1 MAAGES
7 PRIVKY
13 TGIAY
18 VTDTDRQRMAAYDCS
33 CEVSRNEHKFSDGY
47 IHGIYKVY
55 MRGSQK
61 VRRLLL

>member
-18 VTDTDRQRMAAYDCS
+18 VTDTDIQRMAAYDCS
-33 CEVSRNEHKFSDGY
+33 CEVSRNEHKFSDGSQ
-47 IHGIYKVY
+47 GIYERFSK
-55 MRGSQK
+55 RS
-61 VRRLLL
+61 